1 LGSLVKEN
9 NMKPSDITFSVNSY
23 DRDGDII
30 DKGIFLHFGDTMVR
44 VADNLADFKSITFH
58 MEKIVKEIEENYG

>member
-1 LGSLVKEN
+1 
-9 NMKPSDITFSVNSY
+9 MKPSDITFSVNSY

>member
-1 LGSLVKEN
+1 
-9 NMKPSDITFSVNSY
+9 MKPSDITFSVNSY

-58 MEKIVKEIEENYG
+58 MEKIVKEIEENCG